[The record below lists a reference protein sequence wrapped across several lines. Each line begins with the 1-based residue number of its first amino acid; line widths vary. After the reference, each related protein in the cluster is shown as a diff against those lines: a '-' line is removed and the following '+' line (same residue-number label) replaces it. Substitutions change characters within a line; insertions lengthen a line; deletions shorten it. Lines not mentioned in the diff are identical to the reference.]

1 MIMEVGI
8 GNPNLIKSW
17 GKCGS
22 TDQELEIHYNPL
34 FIKSLHNIFDF
45 S

>member
-17 GKCGS
+17 GKCS
-22 TDQELEIHYNPL
+22 SMDQELEIH
-34 FIKSLHNIFDF
+34 
-45 S
+45 